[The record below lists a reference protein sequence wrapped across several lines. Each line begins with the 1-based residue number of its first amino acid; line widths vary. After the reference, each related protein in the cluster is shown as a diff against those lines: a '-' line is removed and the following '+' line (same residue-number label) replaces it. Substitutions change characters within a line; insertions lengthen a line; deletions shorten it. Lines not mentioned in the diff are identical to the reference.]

1 MKDNMATKTTKKN
14 GTPKNVLAPLKV
26 KSIEK
31 AVKKGDIPTI
41 KVEGDYPSRYNEAAA
56 VKKDAEGLMTDLK
69 PIMLPDA
76 LAELFRHNSE
86 RPWDAISSV
95 KLQDD
100 AEEVTRITF
109 SAKYSAVAAAMA
121 EALFGE
127 IKTKTG
133 KKPDINDYL
142 IRTMVGTFDSTV
154 FLGADGRFD
163 QKRYDKIFGALEAVS
178 KELGIANPLSTSES
192 VQPLPDFHNR
202 RWMDFDL
209 ATNQKIS
216 QVIQNQVNFVPCP
229 KAAEGEEK

>member
-1 MKDNMATKTTKKN
+1 
-14 GTPKNVLAPLKV
+14 LKPSASASV
-26 KSIEK
+26 K
-31 AVKKGDIPTI
+31 AMKKGDIPTI
-41 KVEGDYPSRYNEAAA
+41 LVDGDYPTRYNEAAA
-56 VKKDAEGLMTDLK
+56 VMKDAEELMKDLK
-69 PIMLPDA
+69 PVMLPDA

-100 AEEVTRITF
+100 AEEVTRVTF
-109 SAKYSAVAAAMA
+109 TSKYSTVAPAIA

-127 IKTKTG
+127 IRTKAG

-142 IRTMVGTFDSTV
+142 VRTMVGTFDSTV

-163 QKRYDKIFGALEAVS
+163 KTRYEKIFSALEAVA
-178 KELGIANPLSTSES
+178 KELGIVNPLSTSET

-209 ATNQKIS
+209 ETNQKIS
-216 QVIQNQVNFVPCP
+216 GVVKNQTNFVPCP
-229 KAAEGEEK
+229 KAAEGEEAK